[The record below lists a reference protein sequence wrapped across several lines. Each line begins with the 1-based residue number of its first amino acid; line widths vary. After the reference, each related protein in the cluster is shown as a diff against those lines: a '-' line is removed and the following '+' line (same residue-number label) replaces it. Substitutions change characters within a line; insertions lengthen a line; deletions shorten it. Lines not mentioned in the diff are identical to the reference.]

1 MTTKK
6 TTTSADS
13 AAQARANARS
23 ARRRAREFAL
33 QGVYAWLLRGGEG
46 TQDAGEI
53 DAHLRDTEDFSEAD
67 AQWFKTLLHGVLRE
81 APTLRER
88 FTPYVDRPLAELSP
102 VEHGILLIGSFEL
115 IHHVEV
121 PYKVAINEAVELA
134 CPSAAPT
141 ASSSSTACST
151 SWRPTC
157 ARTRSRRLRSSGAER
172 ALPAAPRVSSPGRR
186 ARAPAGPDRAVAA
199 ALKSTTVRK
208 GRTAESPWR
217 PNSI

>member
-81 APTLRER
+81 APALRER
-88 FTPYVDRPLAELSP
+88 FTPYVDRPLNELSP

-134 CPSAAPT
+134 KSFGGTDGFKFVNGVLDKLAADV
-141 ASSSSTACST
+141 
-151 SWRPTC
+151 
-157 ARTRSRRLRSSGAER
+157 RSHE
-172 ALPAAPRVSSPGRR
+172 VQ
-186 ARAPAGPDRAVAA
+186 AA
-199 ALKSTTVRK
+199 AQQR
-208 GRTAESPWR
+208 R
-217 PNSI
+217 